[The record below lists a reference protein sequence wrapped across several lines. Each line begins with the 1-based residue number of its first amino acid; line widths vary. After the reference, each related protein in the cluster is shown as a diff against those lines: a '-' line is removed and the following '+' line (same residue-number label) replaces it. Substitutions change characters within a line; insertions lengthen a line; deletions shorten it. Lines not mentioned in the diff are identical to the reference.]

1 MGVECKSRNRMVALL
16 PVLWI
21 FGVCAILYGSTLLYW
36 AWHSPEDADAAKVY
50 IAGGMAMVS
59 GVIWLMCEM

>member
-36 AWHSPEDADAAKVY
+36 AWHSPEDADAAKRWIV
-50 IAGGMAMVS
+50 IGLLLLNLAMAIMQQ
-59 GVIWLMCEM
+59 

>member
-1 MGVECKSRNRMVALL
+1 MVALL

-36 AWHSPEDADAAKVY
+36 AWHSPEDADAAKGWIVIGLLLLNLT
-50 IAGGMAMVS
+50 IA
-59 GVIWLMCEM
+59 IINNL

>member
-1 MGVECKSRNRMVALL
+1 MVALL

-36 AWHSPEDADAAKVY
+36 AWHSPEDADAAKRWIV
-50 IAGGMAMVS
+50 IGLLLLNLAMAIMQQ
-59 GVIWLMCEM
+59 